1 MSSPQSSRATGNSTS
16 DTNGQGET
24 VEECKKNLAN
34 GIALILEDR
43 REDAQRGLPPDPQ
56 RDVVMLS

>member
-16 DTNGQGET
+16 GTNGQGET

-56 RDVVMLS
+56 QDVVMLS